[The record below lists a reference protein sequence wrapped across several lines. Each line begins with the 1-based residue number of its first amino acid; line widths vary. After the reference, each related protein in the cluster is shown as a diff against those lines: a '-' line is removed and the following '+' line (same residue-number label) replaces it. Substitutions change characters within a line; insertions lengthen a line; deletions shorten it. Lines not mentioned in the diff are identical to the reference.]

1 MLLFNYGSTYFSKF
15 INVCRRVYDL
25 ICGFH
30 KSKTEE
36 NKRGGKSAIQPILC
50 CRLSLIAVSTPPSSM
65 VFLLSNTFPSSVECR
80 STADV
85 VIFVQLSWDCA
96 SSVSRVYSSCILAVS
111 VADCMH
117 IEKYFSLG
125 GIFVFR
131 THFRYLLPC
140 KSEICNNYKAITVAK
155 S

>member
-1 MLLFNYGSTYFSKF
+1 M
-15 INVCRRVYDL
+15 
-25 ICGFH
+25 
-30 KSKTEE
+30 SKTEE
-36 NKRGGKSAIQPILC
+36 AKRGGKSAIQPILC
-50 CRLSLIAVSTPPSSM
+50 CRLSLTVVCTPPSSM
-65 VFLLSNTFPSSVECR
+65 VFLLTNTFPSSVECR
-80 STADV
+80 SAADV

-131 THFRYLLPC
+131 MHFRYLLP
-140 KSEICNNYKAITVAK
+140 S
-155 S
+155 